1 MLYWLASFSDAI
13 SSQPIFRYVTFRAVG
28 AMITALALMRLLG
41 PAMLAS
47 LCRRRISGT
56 RSAGAIMVAMLLAA
70 TLLWAKPINSYVW
83 IAVGVVLAFGAGE
96 LVGECWSGRRSALL
110 QDAWIAISATAASLA
125 CFAVASQTSTPPP
138 FATPAGSI
146 VDVGWLH
153 VALGAFVIVAAG
165 QIVKTADR
173 AYGSVFGTL
182 LIAAY
187 ALMLTA
193 HLVGNSFFSQYLG
206 LRYVPAAAELAVLC
220 GAAIGAGIGF
230 LWLNGRGT
238 STSIGDAASLALG
251 GMLGTVAVATKSEIV
266 LALICCLFVL
276 KPARVRG

>member
-1 MLYWLASFSDAI
+1 MPKLRPRWNPSSSAPFSPAMPSWSRARSARAWRPSSRRCKAAIGAPHWLQHRKIEPMLYWLASFSDAI

-153 VALGAFVIVAAG
+153 VALGAFVIAAAG

-173 AYGSVFGTL
+173 AYGSVLGTL
-182 LIAAY
+182 LIA
-187 ALMLTA
+187 
-193 HLVGNSFFSQYLG
+193 
-206 LRYVPAAAELAVLC
+206 
-220 GAAIGAGIGF
+220 
-230 LWLNGRGT
+230 
-238 STSIGDAASLALG
+238 
-251 GMLGTVAVATKSEIV
+251 
-266 LALICCLFVL
+266 
-276 KPARVRG
+276 